1 MVYATI
7 VKYALFPRIP
17 HFNQTVR
24 SISGGQFKI
33 DYQIRN
39 INLKKERRI
48 TLRCGAKCFE
58 VQLTSST
65 EVVKARTPAEAR
77 KIIRST
83 NNKSDI
89 DILSVKETMRNR

>member
-7 VKYALFPRIP
+7 VKYALFARIP

-24 SISGGQFKI
+24 SISGRKFKI

-39 INLKKERRI
+39 IILNKERSI
-48 TLRCGAKCFE
+48 TLRCGARCFE
-58 VQLTSST
+58 VQLTSGT

-83 NNKSDI
+83 INKSDI
-89 DILSVKETMRNR
+89 DILSVRETKRNR

>member
-1 MVYATI
+1 
-7 VKYALFPRIP
+7 
-17 HFNQTVR
+17 
-24 SISGGQFKI
+24 
-33 DYQIRN
+33 
-39 INLKKERRI
+39 
-48 TLRCGAKCFE
+48 LRCGAKCFE

-89 DILSVKETMRNR
+89 DILSVKETKRNR